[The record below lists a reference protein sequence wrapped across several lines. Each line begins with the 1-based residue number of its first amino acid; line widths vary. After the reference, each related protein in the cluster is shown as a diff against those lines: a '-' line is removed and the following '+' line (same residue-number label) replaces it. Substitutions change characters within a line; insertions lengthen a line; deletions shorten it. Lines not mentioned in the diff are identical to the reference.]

1 MDLKILEI
9 ASNTEN
15 HKVVKNHTH
24 QSKNKN
30 PLCGDEMEIS
40 LIVKDNIVQDMGYQC
55 RSCVY
60 CQASVSLLS
69 RWVIQAPI
77 EKISDFV
84 SKAEFFF
91 DENFD
96 QLKKINIK
104 DLKDF
109 KKIMNSTNISRK
121 ECLLLPF
128 KTLSKA
134 LKLWTNNK
142 DTKIW

>member
-15 HKVVKNHTH
+15 YKIIKNHTH

-30 PLCGDEMEIS
+30 PICGDEMEIS
-40 LIVKDNIVQDMGYQC
+40 LIVKNNIIEDMGYQC
-55 RSCVY
+55 KSCIY

-69 RWVIQAPI
+69 KWVMQSPI
-77 EKISDFV
+77 EKISDFI

-91 DENFD
+91 DKNFD
-96 QLKKINIK
+96 QSKKNNIK
-104 DLKDF
+104 GLNDF
-109 KKIMNSTNISRK
+109 KKIMNSGNISRK

-134 LKLWTNNK
+134 LNL
-142 DTKIW
+142 

>member
-15 HKVVKNHTH
+15 HKVIKNYTH

-40 LIVKDNIVQDMGYQC
+40 LIVKDNTIEDMGYQC
-55 RSCVY
+55 KSCIY

-69 RWVIQAPI
+69 RWVIQLPI

-84 SKAEFFF
+84 SKAELFF
-91 DENFD
+91 DKNFD
-96 QLKKINIK
+96 QLKIINIK

-109 KKIMNSTNISRK
+109 KKIMNPENISRK

-134 LKLWTNNK
+134 LNL
-142 DTKIW
+142 

>member
-15 HKVVKNHTH
+15 HKVIKNHTH

-40 LIVKDNIVQDMGYQC
+40 LIVKDNIIQDMGYQC

-69 RWVIQAPI
+69 RWVIQLPI
-77 EKISDFV
+77 EKILNFV
-84 SKAEFFF
+84 SKADLFF
-91 DENFD
+91 DESVD
-96 QLKKINIK
+96 QLKKINTKDIK
-104 DLKDF
+104 NF
-109 KKIMNSTNISRK
+109 KKIMNPENISGK

-134 LKLWTNNK
+134 LKL
-142 DTKIW
+142 

>member
-9 ASNTEN
+9 ASDTEN
-15 HKVVKNHTH
+15 HKVIKNYTH

-40 LIVKDNIVQDMGYQC
+40 LIIKNDIIQDIGYQC
-55 RSCVY
+55 KSCVY

-69 RWVIQAPI
+69 RWVMQAPI

-84 SKAEFFF
+84 LKAEFFF

-104 DLKDF
+104 DLKVF
-109 KKIMNSTNISRK
+109 KKIMNPENISRK

-134 LKLWTNNK
+134 LKL
-142 DTKIW
+142 

>member
-15 HKVVKNHTH
+15 NKVIKNYTH

-40 LIVKDNIVQDMGYQC
+40 LIVKDNVIEDIGYQC
-55 RSCVY
+55 KSCIY

-69 RWVIQAPI
+69 RSVMQAPI
-77 EKISDFV
+77 EKITVFLSQA
-84 SKAEFFF
+84 SFFF
-91 DENFD
+91 DESFD

-104 DLKDF
+104 ELKDF
-109 KKIMNSTNISRK
+109 KKIMNPENISRK

-134 LKLWTNNK
+134 LKL
-142 DTKIW
+142 

>member
-15 HKVVKNHTH
+15 HKVIKNHTH

-40 LIVKDNIVQDMGYQC
+40 LIVKDDIIEDMGYQC
-55 RSCVY
+55 KSCIY

-69 RWVIQAPI
+69 RWVMQLPI

-84 SKAEFFF
+84 KKAEFFF
-91 DENFD
+91 DENSD
-96 QLKKINIK
+96 QSKKINIK

-109 KKIMNSTNISRK
+109 KKIMNPENIARK

-134 LKLWTNNK
+134 LKL
-142 DTKIW
+142 

>member
-15 HKVVKNHTH
+15 HKVIKNHTH

-40 LIVKDNIVQDMGYQC
+40 LIVKDNIIEDIGYQC
-55 RSCVY
+55 KSCIY

-69 RWVIQAPI
+69 RWVMQLPI

-84 SKAEFFF
+84 KKAEFFF
-91 DENFD
+91 DENSD
-96 QLKKINIK
+96 QSKKINIK

-109 KKIMNSTNISRK
+109 KKIMNPENIARK

-134 LKLWTNNK
+134 LNL
-142 DTKIW
+142 

>member
-1 MDLKILEI
+1 
-9 ASNTEN
+9 
-15 HKVVKNHTH
+15 
-24 QSKNKN
+24 
-30 PLCGDEMEIS
+30 MEIS
-40 LIVKDNIVQDMGYQC
+40 LIVKGNIVQDIGYQC

-69 RWVIQAPI
+69 RSVMQSPI
-77 EKISDFV
+77 EKISAFV

-104 DLKDF
+104 DFKDF
-109 KKIMNSTNISRK
+109 KKIMNPENISRK
-121 ECLLLPF
+121 ECLLLHF

-134 LKLWTNNK
+134 LKL
-142 DTKIW
+142 

>member
-1 MDLKILEI
+1 MNLKILEI

-15 HKVVKNHTH
+15 HNVVRNFTH

-40 LIVKDNIVQDMGYQC
+40 LIIKDNIIQDMGYQC

-69 RWVIQAPI
+69 RWVIQAQI

-84 SKAEFFF
+84 TNAEFFF
-91 DENFD
+91 DKNFD
-96 QLKKINIK
+96 QLKKNNIN

-109 KKIMNSTNISRK
+109 KKIMNPENISRK

-134 LKLWTNNK
+134 LNL
-142 DTKIW
+142 

>member
-1 MDLKILEI
+1 MDLKILKI
-9 ASNTEN
+9 ASDTKN

-55 RSCVY
+55 KSCVY

-69 RWVIQAPI
+69 RWVIKVPI
-77 EKISDFV
+77 EKISDFL

-91 DENFD
+91 DKNFD

-104 DLKDF
+104 DFKDF
-109 KKIMNSTNISRK
+109 KKIMNSKNISRK

-134 LKLWTNNK
+134 LKL
-142 DTKIW
+142 

>member
-15 HKVVKNHTH
+15 HKVIKNHTH

-40 LIVKDNIVQDMGYQC
+40 LIVKNNIVEDMGYQC
-55 RSCVY
+55 KSCIY

-77 EKISDFV
+77 KKISEFV
-84 SKAEFFF
+84 LNSELFFN
-91 DENFD
+91 ESYD

-104 DLKDF
+104 DINDF
-109 KKIMNSTNISRK
+109 KKIMNPENVSRK

-134 LKLWTNNK
+134 LKL
-142 DTKIW
+142 

>member
-15 HKVVKNHTH
+15 HKVIKNCTH

-40 LIVKDNIVQDMGYQC
+40 LIVKDNMVQDMGYQC

-69 RWVIQAPI
+69 KWVIESPI

-96 QLKKINIK
+96 QLKKIDIK
-104 DLKDF
+104 DLNDF
-109 KKIMNSTNISRK
+109 KEIMNSENISRK

-134 LKLWTNNK
+134 LNL
-142 DTKIW
+142 

>member
-1 MDLKILEI
+1 MNLKILEI
-9 ASNTEN
+9 ASHTEN
-15 HKVVKNHTH
+15 NKIIKNYTH

-40 LIVKDNIVQDMGYQC
+40 LIVKDNIVEDIGYQC
-55 RSCVY
+55 KSCIY

-69 RWVIQAPI
+69 RSVMQAPI
-77 EKISDFV
+77 EKIADFL
-84 SKAEFFF
+84 SQANFFF
-91 DENFD
+91 DANFD
-96 QLKKINIK
+96 QLKKDNIK

-109 KKIMNSTNISRK
+109 KKIMNPENISRK

-134 LKLWTNNK
+134 LKL
-142 DTKIW
+142 

>member
-15 HKVVKNHTH
+15 HRLIKNYTH

-30 PLCGDEMEIS
+30 PLCGDEMEIR
-40 LIVKDNIVQDMGYQC
+40 LIVKDDVVQDMGYQC

-69 RWVIQAPI
+69 KWVMQAPI

-84 SKAEFFF
+84 SKAELFF

-96 QLKKINIK
+96 QLKKNNIK

-109 KKIMNSTNISRK
+109 KKIMNSKNISRK

-134 LKLWTNNK
+134 LKL
-142 DTKIW
+142 